1 MKKYIQYEMCSFFSK
16 RNCIPIFLCMFLI
29 LTGFFYDSNQY
40 KQSYYSASESLKE
53 ASRYEQSHIDILNY
67 DIQNGNENEE
77 SELNFWL
84 KELEYTNQLIYEY
97 QIQNDENILKYRL
110 LRNKNLMYGIKKNY
124 VNERLDSKVL
134 LETKINLKKQI
145 KTDAKNLEL
154 NLMDGVIESK
164 PTFFYYLKGVQ
175 NGNYGIWILFLMI
188 ALLNGNVWSK
198 EFSGYGGYE
207 IVFSYPLKKSEILFV
222 RNIVHGF
229 FSVVCLIFVY
239 GTVCIAGL
247 IFYGSGFEQ
256 FVLYN
261 NETMCALES
270 ILRTLPL
277 FFVSLITFI
286 HLIQFLS
293 FFTKEEMSTY
303 FIFTLI
309 VLISMFWLSNF
320 NMYSYESNNI
330 TLKLIICM
338 LLNFVFMLTEFIFV
352 EKKDLTR

>member
-1 MKKYIQYEMCSFFSK
+1 MMKKYIQYEMCSFFSK
-16 RNCIPIFLCMFLI
+16 RNCIHIFLCLFLI
-29 LTGFFYDSNQY
+29 LTAFFYDSSQY
-40 KQSYYSASESLKE
+40 KQSYYSASENLKE
-53 ASRYEQSHIDILNY
+53 ASRYEQSHITILNY
-67 DIQNGNENEE
+67 DIQNGNE
-77 SELNFWL
+77 SELIFWQ

-145 KTDAKNLEL
+145 KIDKKNLDL

-175 NGNYGIWILFLMI
+175 NGNYGIWILLLMI

-229 FSVVCLIFVY
+229 FSAVCSTFVY

-256 FVLYN
+256 FVLYDK
-261 NETMCALES
+261 EMMYALES
-270 ILRTLPL
+270 ILRSLPL
-277 FFVSLITFI
+277 FFVSFITFI

-330 TLKLIICM
+330 TLKIIICM
-338 LLNFVFMLTEFIFV
+338 LLNFVFMLTEFILV
-352 EKKDLTR
+352 EKKDLSR